1 MKPNHTIKQLEI
13 LSLRK
18 YNKPYN
24 KLNFTEFQLLL
35 TGI

>member
-1 MKPNHTIKQLEI
+1 MRPNYTREQLEI

-24 KLNFTEFQLLL
+24 KLNFIEFQLLL

>member
-1 MKPNHTIKQLEI
+1 MKPNYTREQLEI

-24 KLNFTEFQLLL
+24 KLNFTEFLFL
-35 TGI
+35 TSN

>member
-1 MKPNHTIKQLEI
+1 MKLNYTREQLEI

-24 KLNFTEFQLLL
+24 KLNFIEFQLLL